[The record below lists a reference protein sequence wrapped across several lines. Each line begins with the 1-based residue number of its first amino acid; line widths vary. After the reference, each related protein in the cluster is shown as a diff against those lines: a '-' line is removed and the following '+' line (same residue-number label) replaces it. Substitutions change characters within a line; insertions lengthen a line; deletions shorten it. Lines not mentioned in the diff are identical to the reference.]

1 MANTVYPNKVIE
13 AKAKDLLLTA
23 VNARSLMT
31 VDTSLAQTAG
41 MTKVVN
47 TYTYSGEA
55 EELGIGEGNTNRGK
69 IDYVP
74 KEYTVKL
81 VQQAFDYYDEDYA
94 KDPGIVDMM
103 LKGANQVMVNKMFAD
118 FKAACAAA
126 TLSHTLAAGFTYDEA
141 VDGINKLNFEDE
153 SALYIALPNSWKA
166 DLRKDEDYKAAQMG
180 QVIYNGQV
188 GTVCGVPVI
197 ASKGF
202 ENEGYV
208 MTREAV
214 KLFLKADV
222 EVEQDRDPDTRRN
235 SVYLRTSYLVAL
247 EDATKICKLIKNA

>member
-1 MANTVYPNKVIE
+1 MANTVYPNKIIE

-31 VDTSLAQTAG
+31 IDTSLTQAAG

-55 EELGIGEGNTNRGK
+55 EELDVGEGNTNRGS
-69 IDYVP
+69 ITYVP

-81 VQQAFDYYDEDYA
+81 VQQAFDYYDEDYY

-103 LKGANQVMVNKMFAD
+103 LKAANQVMVNKMFSD
-118 FKAACAAA
+118 FAAACATA
-126 TLSHTLAAGFTYDEA
+126 TLEHTLTAALVYDEI
-141 VDGINKLNFEDE
+141 VDGIATLNLEDE
-153 SALYIALPNSWKA
+153 SSLFVIIPNAWKA
-166 DLRKDEDYKAAQMG
+166 DLRKDPDYKAAQMG

-188 GTVCGVPVI
+188 GEVCGLPVI
-197 ASKGF
+197 GSKPLT
-202 ENEGYV
+202 ESYV
-208 MTREAV
+208 MTNEAI
-214 KLFLKADV
+214 KLYLKADV
-222 EVEQDRDPDTRRN
+222 EVEQDRDPDTRKN

-247 EDATKICKLIKNA
+247 EDATKICKLKKGA

>member
-1 MANTVYPNKVIE
+1 MANTVFPNQIIE

-31 VDTSLAQTAG
+31 VDTSLTQAAG

-47 TYTYSGEA
+47 TYTYSGTA
-55 EELGIGEGNTNRGK
+55 EELGVGEGNTNRGS
-69 IDYVP
+69 ITYVP

-81 VQQAFDYYDEDYA
+81 VQQAFDYYDEDYY

-118 FKAACAAA
+118 FKAACATA
-126 TLSHTLAAGFTYDEA
+126 TLSHTLADALSYDEI
-141 VDGINKLNFEDE
+141 VDGISALNFEDE
-153 SALYIALPNSWKA
+153 SALYVAIPNAWKG
-166 DLRKDEDYKAAQMG
+166 DLRKDADYKAAQMG
-180 QVIYNGQV
+180 QVVYNGQV
-188 GTVCGVPVI
+188 GTVCGIPVV

-202 ENEGYV
+202 DAEGYV
-208 MTREAV
+208 MTNEAV
-214 KLFLKADV
+214 KLFLKADI
-222 EVEQDRDPDTRRN
+222 EVEQQRDPDTRKN

-247 EDATKICKLIKNA
+247 EDATKICKLKKGA